1 MDPDFPADNRSLYRD
16 PLNIPEFGKE
26 VRKITWLRPND
37 IAKDAK
43 FMIDKD
49 GDAKQGAFG
58 ESWFIGAIIIVAS
71 RSDFIAKLFVDIDHF
86 DTHGF
91 VTF

>member
-1 MDPDFPADNRSLYRD
+1 MNP
-16 PLNIPEFGKE
+16 PEFSKE
-26 VRKITWLRPND
+26 VRKITWLRPNQ
-37 IAKDAK
+37 ISKDAK

-49 GDAKQGAFG
+49 GDCKQGAFG

-71 RSDFIAKLFVDIDHF
+71 RGDFISKLFVDVDHF
-86 DTHGF
+86 ESHGF